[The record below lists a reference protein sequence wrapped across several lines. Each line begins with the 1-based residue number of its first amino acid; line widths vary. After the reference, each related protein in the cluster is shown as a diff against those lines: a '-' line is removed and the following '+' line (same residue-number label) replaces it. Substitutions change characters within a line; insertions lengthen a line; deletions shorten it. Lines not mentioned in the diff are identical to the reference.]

1 MMTRKDY
8 IRFADMFA
16 HRLQVIQVDPFNSS
30 DEKRGRVRELKRI
43 ERTTKSIF
51 AEDNPAFNADRFDAF
66 ITKAATS
73 A

>member
-8 IRFADMFA
+8 IKFAGMFA
-16 HRLQVIQVDPFNSS
+16 SRLTTIKATGPVERQKGSIHELTRVIEGANC
-30 DEKRGRVRELKRI
+30 
-43 ERTTKSIF
+43 IF